1 MCLASDAINPQVLKQ
16 PQEFQNHTDIILS
29 RTCTDNLYV
38 SVPIKASTDVPEVAR
53 TKKRLPHNFHRPLR
67 S

>member
-16 PQEFQNHTDIILS
+16 PPEFQNHRDSILS
-29 RTCTDNLYV
+29 RTCTDNMYV
-38 SVPIKASTDVPEVAR
+38 SVPIKASTDVLEVAR
-53 TKKRLPHNFHRPLR
+53 TKKQFPHNFHRPLR